1 MNSLMDDTLTSDAS
15 VSATRTTVPVA
26 GGTPIKAVAVFCGSA
41 DGADAAYGA
50 AAAELGQKLA
60 ARGIGVVYGGGK
72 IGLMR
77 VVADAALAAGGRVV
91 GVIPTVLVEQ
101 EVAHEGLTEL
111 HVTDTMHTRK
121 ALFGARSDAFVVLP
135 GGFGTLEEVFE
146 VLSWKT
152 LRLHAKPVLLL
163 NTNGFYDKL
172 LAFLDECVGRGMLKA
187 QNREVVL
194 VARTVDEA
202 LELLGIARRI

>member
-1 MNSLMDDTLTSDAS
+1 MDDTLPSVACVSEPGTA
-15 VSATRTTVPVA
+15 VSATRSSA
-26 GGTPIKAVAVFCGSA
+26 IAAVAVFCGSL
-41 DGADAAYGA
+41 DGADAVYRAT
-50 AAAELGQKLA
+50 AAELGRELA
-60 ARGIGVVYGGGK
+60 TRGIGVVYGGGK
-72 IGLMR
+72 IGLMQA
-77 VVADAALAAGGRVV
+77 VADAALEVGGRVV
-91 GVIPTVLVEQ
+91 GVIPTVLVKQ

-121 ALFGARSDAFVVLP
+121 AMFGARSDAFVVLP

-152 LRLHAKPVLLL
+152 LRLHSKPVLLL

-172 LAFLDECVGRGMLKA
+172 LTFLDECVERGMLKA
-187 QNREVVL
+187 TNREVVL

-202 LELLGIARRI
+202 LEMLGVA